1 MEDNMFFYPRYPFE
15 QEWDEDNYRKNGVK
29 PMNNIF
35 TPKETME
42 YGNIFRDEYVPYLNY
57 QPRKLSPSNEK
68 EKRIYEL
75 MAMRDFCHDLKL
87 YLDVYPNDNK
97 RSGAYSWGCYDSNP
111 FILTNFQGRYDDVST
126 LAHELGHSMHSYYS
140 NKQYEE
146 IEKTNGEE
154 GLCCPGYGPGNGRA
168 YNHFSIPDW
177 IL

>member
-87 YLDVYPNDNK
+87 YLDVYPNNK
-97 RSGAYSWGCYDSNP
+97 EIR
-111 FILTNFQGRYDDVST
+111 T
-126 LAHELGHSMHSYYS
+126 LYEKSL
-140 NKQYEE
+140 KQYEE